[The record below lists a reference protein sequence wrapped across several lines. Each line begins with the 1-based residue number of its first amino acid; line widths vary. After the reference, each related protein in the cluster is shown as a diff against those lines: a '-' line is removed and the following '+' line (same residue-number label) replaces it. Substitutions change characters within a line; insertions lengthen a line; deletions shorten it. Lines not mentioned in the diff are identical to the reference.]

1 MPIEKKQ
8 IKVGVTGAIGA
19 GKTFVSSIFEKL
31 GFPVFNSDIE
41 AKKCMQSDVYLI
53 EQIKVVFGDKVYK
66 NNILQKNILSEII
79 FNDNE
84 KLKSLNHLIHPIVSK
99 NFINWCGL
107 QNSDIIIKEAAIL
120 FESGSNNI
128 LDKIICVSAKENIRI
143 KRVMSRDKCDKNHVL
158 SIMSKQMTQKQKE
171 KLSDFIII
179 NDDKKLLMP
188 QIVDVITKIS

>member
-1 MPIEKKQ
+1 MSIEKKQ

-53 EQIKVVFGDKVYK
+53 EQIKVVFGDKVYE

-84 KLKSLNHLIHPIVSK
+84 KLKSLNHLIHPVVSK
-99 NFINWCGL
+99 NFINWCGN

-120 FESGSNNI
+120 FESGT
-128 LDKIICVSAKENIRI
+128 
-143 KRVMSRDKCDKNHVL
+143 NHL
-158 SIMSKQMTQKQKE
+158 
-171 KLSDFIII
+171 
-179 NDDKKLLMP
+179 
-188 QIVDVITKIS
+188 

>member
-53 EQIKVVFGDKVYK
+53 EQIKVVFGDKVYE
-66 NNILQKNILSEII
+66 NNILQKNVLSEII

-84 KLKSLNHLIHPIVSK
+84 KLKSLNHLIHPVVSK
-99 NFINWCGL
+99 NFINWCGN

-128 LDKIICVSAKENIRI
+128 LDKIICVSAKEDIRI

-158 SIMSKQMTQKQKE
+158 TIMSKQMTQKEKE

-188 QIVDVITKIS
+188 QIIDVITKIS

>member
-1 MPIEKKQ
+1 LKKKQ

-53 EQIKVVFGDKVYK
+53 EQIKVVFGDKVYE

-79 FNDNE
+79 FNDND
-84 KLKSLNHLIHPIVSK
+84 KLKSLNHLIHPVVSK
-99 NFINWCGL
+99 NFINWCGN

-128 LDKIICVSAKENIRI
+128 LDKIICVSAKEDIRI

-158 SIMSKQMTQKQKE
+158 SIMSKQMTQKEKE

-188 QIVDVITKIS
+188 QIIDVITKIS

>member
-41 AKKCMQSDVYLI
+41 AKKCMQSDMYLI
-53 EQIKVVFGDKVYK
+53 EQIKVVFGDKVYE
-66 NNILQKNILSEII
+66 NNILQKDILSEII

-84 KLKSLNHLIHPIVSK
+84 KLKSLNHLIHPVVSK
-99 NFINWCGL
+99 NFMNWCEL

-120 FESGSNNI
+120 FESGSNDF
-128 LDKIICVSAKENIRI
+128 LDKIICVSAEEEIRI
-143 KRVMSRDKCDKNHVL
+143 KRVMLRDKCDKNRVL
-158 SIMSKQMTQKQKE
+158 SVMSKQMTQKEKE

-179 NDDKKLLMP
+179 NDDKKLLLP

>member
-53 EQIKVVFGDKVYK
+53 EQIKVVFGDKVFE

-79 FNDNE
+79 FNDND
-84 KLKSLNHLIHPIVSK
+84 KLKSLNHLIHPVVSK
-99 NFINWCGL
+99 NFINWCGN

-128 LDKIICVSAKENIRI
+128 LDKIICVSAKEDIRI

-158 SIMSKQMTQKQKE
+158 SIMSKQMTQKEKE

-188 QIVDVITKIS
+188 QIIDVITKIS

>member
-1 MPIEKKQ
+1 MSIEKKQ

-53 EQIKVVFGDKVYK
+53 EQIKVVFGDKVYE

-84 KLKSLNHLIHPIVSK
+84 KLKSLNHLIHPVVSK
-99 NFINWCGL
+99 NFINWCGN

-128 LDKIICVSAKENIRI
+128 LDKIICISAKEDIRI

-158 SIMSKQMTQKQKE
+158 SIMSKQMTQKEKE

-188 QIVDVITKIS
+188 QIIDVITKIS

>member
-31 GFPVFNSDIE
+31 GFPVFNSDVE
-41 AKKCMQSDVYLI
+41 AKKCMQSDMYLI
-53 EQIKVVFGDKVYK
+53 EQIKVIFGDKVYE
-66 NNILQKNILSEII
+66 NNILQKDILSEII
-79 FNDNE
+79 FNNNE
-84 KLKSLNHLIHPIVSK
+84 KLKSLNHLIHPVVSK
-99 NFINWCGL
+99 NFMNWCEL

-120 FESGSNNI
+120 FESGSNDF
-128 LDKIICVSAKENIRI
+128 LDKIICVSAEEEIRI
-143 KRVMSRDKCDKNHVL
+143 KRVMLRDKCDKNHVL
-158 SIMSKQMTQKQKE
+158 SVMSKQMTQKEKE

>member
-41 AKKCMQSDVYLI
+41 AKKCMQSDVYLV
-53 EQIKVVFGDKVYK
+53 EQIKVVFGDKVYE

-79 FNDNE
+79 FNDND
-84 KLKSLNHLIHPIVSK
+84 KLKSLNHLIHPVVSK
-99 NFINWCGL
+99 NFMNWCEL

-120 FESGSNNI
+120 FESGSNDF
-128 LDKIICVSAKENIRI
+128 LDKIICVSAKEDIRI

-158 SIMSKQMTQKQKE
+158 SIMSKQMTQKEKE

-188 QIVDVITKIS
+188 QIIDVITKIS

>member
-84 KLKSLNHLIHPIVSK
+84 KLKSLNHLIHPVVSK

-128 LDKIICVSAKENIRI
+128 LDKIICVSAKEDIRI

>member
-53 EQIKVVFGDKVYK
+53 EQIKVVFGDKVYA
-66 NNILQKNILSEII
+66 NNILQKNVLSEII

-84 KLKSLNHLIHPIVSK
+84 KLKSLNHLIHPVVSK

-107 QNSDIIIKEAAIL
+107 QDSDIIIKEAAIL
-120 FESGSNNI
+120 FESGSHDI
-128 LDKIICVSAKENIRI
+128 LDKIICVSAEEEIRI

-158 SIMSKQMTQKQKE
+158 SIMSKQMTQKEKE

-179 NDDKKLLMP
+179 NDDKKLLLP

>member
-53 EQIKVVFGDKVYK
+53 EQIKVVFGDKVYA
-66 NNILQKNILSEII
+66 NNILQKNVLSEII

-84 KLKSLNHLIHPIVSK
+84 KLKSLNHLIHPVVSK

-107 QNSDIIIKEAAIL
+107 QDSDIIIKEAAIL
-120 FESGSNNI
+120 FESGSNDI
-128 LDKIICVSAKENIRI
+128 LDKIICVSAEEEIRI

-158 SIMSKQMTQKQKE
+158 SIMSKQMTQKEKE

-179 NDDKKLLMP
+179 NDDKKLLLP

>member
-84 KLKSLNHLIHPIVSK
+84 KLKSLNHLIHPVVSK

-120 FESGSNNI
+120 FESRSNDI
-128 LDKIICVSAKENIRI
+128 LDKIICVSAKEDIRI

-158 SIMSKQMTQKQKE
+158 SIMSKQMTQNEKE
-171 KLSDFIII
+171 KLSDFIIV
-179 NDDKKLLMP
+179 NDDKKLLIP

>member
-53 EQIKVVFGDKVYK
+53 EQIKVVFGDKVYE

-79 FNDNE
+79 FNDND
-84 KLKSLNHLIHPIVSK
+84 KLKSLNHLIHPVVSK
-99 NFINWCGL
+99 NFINWCGN

-128 LDKIICVSAKENIRI
+128 LDKIICVSAKEDIRI

-158 SIMSKQMTQKQKE
+158 SIMSKQMTQKEKE

-179 NDDKKLLMP
+179 NDDKRLLLP

>member
-8 IKVGVTGAIGA
+8 IKVGITGAIGA

-41 AKKCMQSDVYLI
+41 AKKCMQSDKYLI
-53 EQIKVVFGDKVYK
+53 EQIKLVFGDKVYA

-84 KLKSLNHLIHPIVSK
+84 KLKSLNHIIHPVVSK
-99 NFINWCGL
+99 NFINWCRL
-107 QNSDIIIKEAAIL
+107 QDSDIIIKEAAIL
-120 FESGSNNI
+120 FESGSNDI
-128 LDKIICVSAKENIRI
+128 LDKIICVSAEEEIRI
-143 KRVMSRDKCDKNHVL
+143 RRVMSRDKCDKDHVL

-171 KLSDFIII
+171 KLSDFIIT
-179 NDDKKLLMP
+179 NDDKKLLLP
-188 QIVDVITKIS
+188 QIVDVIKKIS

>member
-8 IKVGVTGAIGA
+8 IKVGITGAIGA

-53 EQIKVVFGDKVYK
+53 EQIKVVFGDKVYE

-79 FNDNE
+79 FNDND
-84 KLKSLNHLIHPIVSK
+84 KLKSLNHLIHPVVSK
-99 NFINWCGL
+99 NFINWCGN

-128 LDKIICVSAKENIRI
+128 LDKIICVSAKEDIRI
-143 KRVMSRDKCDKNHVL
+143 KRVMSRDKCDKDHVL

-171 KLSDFIII
+171 KLSDFIIT
-179 NDDKKLLMP
+179 NDDKKLLLR
-188 QIVDVITKIS
+188 QIVDVIKKIS

>member
-8 IKVGVTGAIGA
+8 IKIGVTGAIGA

-84 KLKSLNHLIHPIVSK
+84 KLKSLNHLIHPVVSK

-128 LDKIICVSAKENIRI
+128 LDKIICVSAKEDIRI
-143 KRVMSRDKCDKNHVL
+143 KRVMLRDKCDKNHVL
-158 SIMSKQMTQKQKE
+158 SIMSKQMTQKEKE

-188 QIVDVITKIS
+188 QIIDVITKIS

>member
-41 AKKCMQSDVYLI
+41 AKKCMQSDMYLI
-53 EQIKVVFGDKVYK
+53 EQIKVVFGDKVYE
-66 NNILQKNILSEII
+66 NNILQKDILSEII

-84 KLKSLNHLIHPIVSK
+84 KLKSLNHLIHPVVSK
-99 NFINWCGL
+99 NFMNWCEL

-120 FESGSNNI
+120 FESGSNDF
-128 LDKIICVSAKENIRI
+128 LDKIICVSAEEEIRI
-143 KRVMSRDKCDKNHVL
+143 KRVMLRDKCDKNRVL
-158 SIMSKQMTQKQKE
+158 SVMSKQMTQKEKE

>member
-1 MPIEKKQ
+1 MPIKKKQ

-31 GFPVFNSDIE
+31 GFPVFNSDVE
-41 AKKCMQSDVYLI
+41 AKKCMQRDMYLI
-53 EQIKVVFGDKVYK
+53 EQIKVVFGDKVYE

-84 KLKSLNHLIHPIVSK
+84 KLKSLNHLIHPVVSK
-99 NFINWCGL
+99 NFMNWCGL

-120 FESGSNNI
+120 FESGTNDF
-128 LDKIICVSAKENIRI
+128 LDKIICVSAEEEIRI
-143 KRVMSRDKCDKNHVL
+143 KRVMLRDKCDKNHVL
-158 SIMSKQMTQKQKE
+158 SVMSKQMTQKEKE
-171 KLSDFIII
+171 KLSDFIIT
-179 NDDKKLLMP
+179 NDDKKLLLP

>member
-53 EQIKVVFGDKVYK
+53 EQIKVVFGDKVYE

-84 KLKSLNHLIHPIVSK
+84 KLKSLNHLIHPVVSK
-99 NFINWCGL
+99 NFINWCRL
-107 QNSDIIIKEAAIL
+107 KDSDIIIKEAAIL
-120 FESGSNNI
+120 FESGSHDI
-128 LDKIICVSAKENIRI
+128 LDKIICVSAEEEIRI

-158 SIMSKQMTQKQKE
+158 SIMSKQMTQKEKE

-179 NDDKKLLMP
+179 NDDKKLLLP

>member
-41 AKKCMQSDVYLI
+41 AKKCMQSDMYLI
-53 EQIKVVFGDKVYK
+53 EQIKVIFGDKVYE
-66 NNILQKNILSEII
+66 NNILQKDILSEII
-79 FNDNE
+79 FNNNE
-84 KLKSLNHLIHPIVSK
+84 KLKSLNHLIHPVVSK
-99 NFINWCGL
+99 NFMNWCEL

-120 FESGSNNI
+120 FESGSNDF
-128 LDKIICVSAKENIRI
+128 LDKIICVSAEEEIRI
-143 KRVMSRDKCDKNHVL
+143 KRVMLRDKCDKNRVL
-158 SIMSKQMTQKQKE
+158 SVMSKQMTQKEKE

-179 NDDKKLLMP
+179 NDDKKLLLP

>member
-41 AKKCMQSDVYLI
+41 AKKCMQSDMNLI
-53 EQIKVVFGDKVYK
+53 EQIKVIFGDKVYE
-66 NNILQKNILSEII
+66 NNILQKDILSEII

-84 KLKSLNHLIHPIVSK
+84 KLKSLNHLIHPVVSK
-99 NFINWCGL
+99 NFMNWCEL

-120 FESGSNNI
+120 FESGSNDF
-128 LDKIICVSAKENIRI
+128 LDKIICVSAEEEIRI
-143 KRVMSRDKCDKNHVL
+143 KRVMLRDKCDKNRVL
-158 SIMSKQMTQKQKE
+158 SVMSKQMTQKEKE

-179 NDDKKLLMP
+179 NDDKKLLLP

>member
-84 KLKSLNHLIHPIVSK
+84 KLKSLNHLIHPVVSK

-128 LDKIICVSAKENIRI
+128 LDKIICVSAKEDIRI

-158 SIMSKQMTQKQKE
+158 SIMSKQMTQKEKE

-188 QIVDVITKIS
+188 QIIDVITKIS

>member
-8 IKVGVTGAIGA
+8 IKVGITGAIGA

-53 EQIKVVFGDKVYK
+53 EQIKVVFGDKVYE

-79 FNDNE
+79 FNDND
-84 KLKSLNHLIHPIVSK
+84 KLKSLNHLIHPVVSK
-99 NFINWCGL
+99 NFINWCGN

-128 LDKIICVSAKENIRI
+128 LDKIICVSAKEDIRI

-158 SIMSKQMTQKQKE
+158 SIMSKQMTQKEKE

-188 QIVDVITKIS
+188 QIIDVITKIS

>member
-84 KLKSLNHLIHPIVSK
+84 KLKSLNHLIHPVVSK

-128 LDKIICVSAKENIRI
+128 LDKIICVSAKEDIRI
-143 KRVMSRDKCDKNHVL
+143 KRVMLRDKCDKNHVL

>member
-84 KLKSLNHLIHPIVSK
+84 KLKSLNHLIHPVVSK
-99 NFINWCGL
+99 NFINWCGN

-128 LDKIICVSAKENIRI
+128 LDKIICVSAKEDIRI

>member
-8 IKVGVTGAIGA
+8 IKVVVTGAIGA

-53 EQIKVVFGDKVYK
+53 EQIKVVFGDKVYE

-79 FNDNE
+79 FNDND
-84 KLKSLNHLIHPIVSK
+84 KLKSLNHLIHPVVSK
-99 NFINWCGL
+99 NFINWCGN

-128 LDKIICVSAKENIRI
+128 LDKIICVSAKEDIRI

-158 SIMSKQMTQKQKE
+158 SIMSKQMTQKEKE

-188 QIVDVITKIS
+188 QIIDVITKIS

>member
-8 IKVGVTGAIGA
+8 IKVGITGAIGA

-53 EQIKVVFGDKVYK
+53 EQIKVVFGDKVYA

-84 KLKSLNHLIHPIVSK
+84 KLTSLNNLIHPVVSK
-99 NFINWCGL
+99 NFINWCRL
-107 QNSDIIIKEAAIL
+107 QDSDIIIKEAAIL
-120 FESGSNNI
+120 FESGSNDI
-128 LDKIICVSAKENIRI
+128 LDKIICVSAEEEIRI
-143 KRVMSRDKCDKNHVL
+143 RRVMSRDKCDKNHVL

-171 KLSDFIII
+171 KLSDFIIT
-179 NDDKKLLMP
+179 NDDKKLLLP
-188 QIVDVITKIS
+188 QIVDVIKKIS

>member
-53 EQIKVVFGDKVYK
+53 EQIKVVFGDKVYE

-79 FNDNE
+79 FNDND
-84 KLKSLNHLIHPIVSK
+84 KLKSLNHLIHPVVSK

-107 QNSDIIIKEAAIL
+107 QDSDIIIKEAAIL
-120 FESGSNNI
+120 FESGSNDI
-128 LDKIICVSAKENIRI
+128 LDKIICVSAEEEIRI

-158 SIMSKQMTQKQKE
+158 SIMSKQMTQKEKE

-179 NDDKKLLMP
+179 NDDKKLLLP

>member
-53 EQIKVVFGDKVYK
+53 EQIKVVFGDKVYA

-79 FNDNE
+79 FNDND
-84 KLKSLNHLIHPIVSK
+84 KLKSLNHLIHPVVSK
-99 NFINWCGL
+99 NFINWCGN

-128 LDKIICVSAKENIRI
+128 LDKIICVSAKEDIRI

-158 SIMSKQMTQKQKE
+158 SIMSKQMTQKEKE

-188 QIVDVITKIS
+188 QIIDVITKIS

>member
-31 GFPVFNSDIE
+31 GFPVFNSDVE
-41 AKKCMQSDVYLI
+41 AKKCMQSDMYLI
-53 EQIKVVFGDKVYK
+53 EQIKVIFGDKVYE
-66 NNILQKNILSEII
+66 NNILQKDILSEII
-79 FNDNE
+79 FNNNE
-84 KLKSLNHLIHPIVSK
+84 KLKSLNHLIHPVVSK
-99 NFINWCGL
+99 NFMNWCEL

-120 FESGSNNI
+120 FESGSNDF
-128 LDKIICVSAKENIRI
+128 LDKIICVSAEEEIRI
-143 KRVMSRDKCDKNHVL
+143 KRVMLRDKCDKNRVL
-158 SIMSKQMTQKQKE
+158 SVMSKQMTQKEKE

-179 NDDKKLLMP
+179 NDDKKLLLP

>member
-53 EQIKVVFGDKVYK
+53 EQIKVVFGDKVYE
-66 NNILQKNILSEII
+66 NNILQKNVLSEII

-84 KLKSLNHLIHPIVSK
+84 KLKSLNHLIHPVVSK
-99 NFINWCGL
+99 NFINWCGN

-128 LDKIICVSAKENIRI
+128 LDKIICVSAKEDIRI

-158 SIMSKQMTQKQKE
+158 SIMSKQMTQKEKE

-188 QIVDVITKIS
+188 QIIDVITKIS

>member
-53 EQIKVVFGDKVYK
+53 EQIKVVFGDKVYE

-79 FNDNE
+79 FNDND
-84 KLKSLNHLIHPIVSK
+84 KLKSLNHLIHPVVSK
-99 NFINWCGL
+99 NFINWCGN

-128 LDKIICVSAKENIRI
+128 LDKIICVSAKEDIRI

-158 SIMSKQMTQKQKE
+158 SIMSKQMTQKEKE

-188 QIVDVITKIS
+188 QIIDVITKIS

>member
-84 KLKSLNHLIHPIVSK
+84 KLKSLNHLIHPVVSK

>member
-84 KLKSLNHLIHPIVSK
+84 KLKSLNHLIHPVVSK
-99 NFINWCGL
+99 NFMNWCEL

-120 FESGSNNI
+120 FESGSNDF
-128 LDKIICVSAKENIRI
+128 LDKIICVSAEEEIRI
-143 KRVMSRDKCDKNHVL
+143 KRVMLRDKCDKNHVL
-158 SIMSKQMTQKQKE
+158 SVMSKQMTQKEKE

>member
-53 EQIKVVFGDKVYK
+53 EKIKVVFGDKVYE

-79 FNDNE
+79 FNDND
-84 KLKSLNHLIHPIVSK
+84 KLKSLNHLIHPVVSK
-99 NFINWCGL
+99 NFINWCGN

-128 LDKIICVSAKENIRI
+128 LDKIICVSAKEDIRI

-158 SIMSKQMTQKQKE
+158 SIMSKQMTQKEKE

-188 QIVDVITKIS
+188 QIIDVITKIS

>member
-84 KLKSLNHLIHPIVSK
+84 KLKSLNHLIHPVVSK

-128 LDKIICVSAKENIRI
+128 LDKIICVSAKEDIRI

-158 SIMSKQMTQKQKE
+158 SIMSKQMTQNEKE
-171 KLSDFIII
+171 KLSDFIIV
-179 NDDKKLLMP
+179 NDDKKLLIP

>member
-1 MPIEKKQ
+1 MSIEKKQ

-53 EQIKVVFGDKVYK
+53 EQIKVVFGDKVYE

-79 FNDNE
+79 FNDND
-84 KLKSLNHLIHPIVSK
+84 KLKSLNHLIHPVVSK
-99 NFINWCGL
+99 NFINWCGN

-128 LDKIICVSAKENIRI
+128 LDKIICVSAKEDIRI

-158 SIMSKQMTQKQKE
+158 SIMSKQMTQKEKE

-188 QIVDVITKIS
+188 QIIDVITKIS

>member
-8 IKVGVTGAIGA
+8 IKIGVTGAIGA

-84 KLKSLNHLIHPIVSK
+84 KLKSLNHLIHPVVSK

-128 LDKIICVSAKENIRI
+128 LDKIICVSAKEDIRI

-158 SIMSKQMTQKQKE
+158 SIMSKQMTQKEKE

-188 QIVDVITKIS
+188 QIIDVITKIS